1 MKQKA
6 TAGKNARRGFAPAGD
21 FSQKDTKTTK
31 VKVSGAASP
40 LNESR
45 WDWLNP
51 LLPPFFP
58 SSFPSFAYVK
68 TVFQLLLF
76 TAALSVRLRSLRLLM

>member
-6 TAGKNARRGFAPAGD
+6 TAGKNARRGFAPTGNFA
-21 FSQKDTKTTK
+21 QKETKTTK

-45 WDWLNP
+45 WDWL
-51 LLPPFFP
+51 
-58 SSFPSFAYVK
+58 
-68 TVFQLLLF
+68 
-76 TAALSVRLRSLRLLM
+76 